1 MAKLVDC
8 QQNDAESKVGTGR
21 MAKRAKSGGRKKG
34 TPNKTTAVAR
44 DRIEAE
50 GDPIGFLLGVM
61 NGETMIVADQKDGDA
76 PVKVLPTLDQRLSAA
91 TTLARKT
98 VPDAKDK
105 AISVD
110 MPEINT
116 AEHAVQAVGSIL
128 AAVTSGEITP
138 TEGQVL
144 AGIVENFRKA
154 IELHDLDKR
163 VAVLEEEKAA

>member
-1 MAKLVDC
+1 
-8 QQNDAESKVGTGR
+8 
-21 MAKRAKSGGRKKG
+21 MAKRTKTGGRATG
-34 TPNKTTAVAR
+34 TPNKTTAKTR

-61 NGETMIVADQKDGDA
+61 NGETMTVAVQKDGNA
-76 PVKVLPTLDQRLSAA
+76 PVTVLPTLDQRLSAA

-105 AISVD
+105 AISID

-128 AAVTSGEITP
+128 VAVTGGEITP
-138 TEGQVL
+138 SEGQVL

-154 IELHDLDKR
+154 IETHDLDKR
-163 VAVLEEEKAA
+163 VAALEQDKAA